1 MKTPEDIAADAAK
14 EIHAWIRNADCEKYP
29 EDISGFRHE
38 LQTFTAII
46 ARHIAPLVEERDK
59 LRSFVDGLDVFE
71 SYDTEYAVRNGLV
84 GRRQWARNAQIWLH
98 QGESLYR
105 GGPKP

>member
-1 MKTPEDIAADAAK
+1 MKTPQEIAADAGKGCYLAASDGHLSAS
-14 EIHAWIRNADCEKYP
+14 EYA
-29 EDISGFRHE
+29 S
-38 LQTFTAII
+38 II

-59 LRSFVDGLDVFE
+59 LRTFVDGLDVFE

-98 QGESLYR
+98 QGEHLYH
-105 GGPKP
+105 GGPRP